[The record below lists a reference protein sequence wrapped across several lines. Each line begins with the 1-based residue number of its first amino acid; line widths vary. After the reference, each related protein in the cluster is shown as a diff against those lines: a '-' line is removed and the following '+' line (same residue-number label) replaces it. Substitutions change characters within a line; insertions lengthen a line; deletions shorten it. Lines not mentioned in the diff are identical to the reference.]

1 MYGRNLFLVAGTV
14 TLFYVIVGSLEAGD
28 TDMGRFVA
36 LALVGVGFMGGA
48 IAMAI
53 GVRKQIPHVPENVE
67 ARHDGDITA

>member
-1 MYGRNLFLVAGTV
+1 M
-14 TLFYVIVGSLEAGD
+14 IVGSLEAGD

-53 GVRKQIPHVPENVE
+53 GVRKQSPLVPEDIE
-67 ARHDGDITA
+67 ARHDGGIAP